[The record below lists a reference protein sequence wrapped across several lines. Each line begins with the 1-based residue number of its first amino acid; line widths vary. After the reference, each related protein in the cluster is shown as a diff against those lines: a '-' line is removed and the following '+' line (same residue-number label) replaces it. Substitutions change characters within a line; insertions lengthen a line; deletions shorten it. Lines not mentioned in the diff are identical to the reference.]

1 MKASQILK
9 NNRENIKVV
18 LEESIPQL
26 AAENPDIEVVWL
38 YGSRAR
44 NTHRPDSDI
53 DLAIAYKNFKLDPL
67 EKVSRPVITASDW
80 QAALNT
86 QVKISVVDINQ
97 IPIYLAFSVI
107 SEGKVLYSNNDYRMY
122 KEEDR
127 IMALYEYQMIQSQK
141 RGN

>member
-1 MKASQILK
+1 MNWQSQIPK
-9 NNRENIKVV
+9 
-18 LEESIPQL
+18 L
-26 AAENPDIEVVWL
+26 AAADSDIEVVWL

-80 QAALNT
+80 QAELNT
-86 QVKISVVDINQ
+86 QLKISVVDINQ

-141 RGN
+141 TR